1 MRSVLNGGTRV
12 TVFSSIRSKAATLVA
27 GISLTL
33 TGCFIS
39 PGSFTSE
46 LTLAETDQFTFI
58 YDGEIFFLGLSK
70 LAQMGATADEA
81 FSPTCYDDETFD
93 TRDCTA
99 AETAEQRR
107 EWDADASERMAKRKQ
122 QAEQM
127 AVMMGGIDSSDPKA
141 ADDLVRLLER
151 QQGWEQV
158 EHLGDALFKV
168 RYAISGTLAHD
179 FMFPVIEGFPTTNP
193 FVQTFAR
200 KNGQLRINAPGFTA
214 QGGDSGLGGVM
225 GGMGALAGL
234 SAMSNDAGPDAAMS
248 SAPVL
253 DGTFTIRTTG
263 AMAIRANNTDN
274 GPETTTTGEQLTWKI
289 SSRTAQMPTALI
301 ELRR

>member
-1 MRSVLNGGTRV
+1 V
-12 TVFSSIRSKAATLVA
+12 TVFSSFRSKAATLVA
-27 GISLTL
+27 GISLCL

-46 LTLAETDQFTFI
+46 LTLAETDQFTFV

-70 LAQMGATADEA
+70 LAQMGATRDEP

-99 AETAEQRR
+99 SETAEQRR
-107 EWDADASERMAKRKQ
+107 EWDADASERAAKRKRK
-122 QAEQM
+122 AEQR
-127 AVMMGGIDSSDPKA
+127 AVIMGGIDPSDPKA
-141 ADDLVRLLER
+141 ADELVRLLER

-158 EHLGDALFKV
+158 EHLGDGLFKV
-168 RYAISGTLAHD
+168 RYAISGTLTHD
-179 FMFPVIEGFPTTNP
+179 FMFPMIEGFPPTNP

-200 KNGQLRINAPGFTA
+200 KNGQLRIYAPGFIA
-214 QGGDSGLGGVM
+214 QGGDSGLGGMM
-225 GGMGALAGL
+225 GGKSALAGL
-234 SAMSNDAGPDAAMS
+234 RAMTNDAGPDVEMP

-263 AMAIRANNTDN
+263 AMAIRANNTDS
-274 GPETTTTGEQLTWKI
+274 GPETTATGEQLTWKI
-289 SSRTAQMPTALI
+289 TSRTAQIPTALI